1 MAIIKVT
8 HNIENSQINLD
19 EAEIPNLAASKITSG
34 TFADARIAASNV
46 SQHATSFDDNK
57 IINDI
62 STLGLRVHTQEN
74 LSASN
79 TNSASF
85 DTFQDSTGISNL
97 TNAARDSNEF
107 MSSQTFSDSTL
118 TIDNSNYTTY
128 IDSVKGVQASTS
140 LRPTGSNELTA
151 ITNFDTVTDNTT
163 YDGNNSGTGSAH
175 LGTKGA
181 YLFGNNG
188 DSDTSYWRVN
198 NNVAGAAHTA
208 YYFHTILLKLNLT
221 PFNAADQGIALRD
234 YSLKWRNGSGNF
246 WWNQMYGSIDVTGIN
261 TSNED
266 HNSLQLKS
274 GSGISNGTS
283 YTASTDGTAQSS
295 NTVKSKLIVI
305 DQFHYDGTNS
315 YMFDNLTI
323 TGLASL
329 GTLNSTGSFTGNN
342 ITADSSTSSM
352 GAVITYQDTS
362 GVNALNTDIVLQLS
376 ADGGSNYST
385 ATLTALPDF
394 ATGIKMA
401 KVNDLSVTAGSSLKY
416 KISFA
421 NQSSGSKEA
430 RIRGVSLQY

>member
-1 MAIIKVT
+1 MANYKDLKYVF
-8 HNIENSQINLD
+8 
-19 EAEIPNLAASKITSG
+19 PASSITSG
-34 TFADARIAASNV
+34 TFNDARIAASNV

-57 IINDI
+57 IVNDI

-74 LSASN
+74 LNASN

-85 DTFQDSTGISNL
+85 DVFQDSSAVSNL
-97 TNAARDSNEF
+97 TNVARDANEF
-107 MSSQTFSDSTL
+107 MSAQTFADSTL
-118 TIDNSNYTTY
+118 TINNSNYTTY
-128 IDSVKGVQASTS
+128 IDSVKGVQASNT
-140 LRPTGSNELTA
+140 LRPTGSNEFTA
-151 ITNFDTVTDNTT
+151 ISNFDTVTDNTT
-163 YDGNNSGTGSAH
+163 YDGTNAGTGSAH

-188 DSDTSYWRVN
+188 DSDSSYWRVN
-198 NNVAGAAHTA
+198 NNVAGAAA
-208 YYFHTILLKLNLT
+208 NNYYFHTILLKLNLT
-221 PFNAADQGIALRD
+221 PFNPASQGIALRD

-246 WWNQMYGSIDVTGIN
+246 WWNQMYGSIDITGIN

-266 HNSLQLKS
+266 HASLVLKS
-274 GSGISNGTS
+274 GSGINNGTS

-295 NTVKSKLIVI
+295 NTVKAKLIII
-305 DQFHYDGTNS
+305 DQFHFNGTNS

-329 GTLNSTGSFTGNN
+329 GTLNSSGSFTGTN
-342 ITADSSTSSM
+342 ITASSTNKM
-352 GAVITYQDTS
+352 GAVITYQDNAGT
-362 GVNALNTDIVLQLS
+362 NALNTDIVLQLS
-376 ADGGSNYST
+376 ADGGSNFST

-401 KVNDLSVTAGSSLKY
+401 KVNDLSVTAGTSLTY

-421 NQSSGSKEA
+421 NQASGSKEA

>member
-1 MAIIKVT
+1 MSIIKIT
-8 HNIENSQINLD
+8 NAD
-19 EAEIPNLAASKITSG
+19 TIPNLPTSKITSG

-46 SQHATSFDDNK
+46 SQHATSFDDDK
-57 IINDI
+57 IVNDL

-85 DTFQDSTGISNL
+85 DTFQDSTAVSNL
-97 TNAARDSNEF
+97 TNTSRDANEF
-107 MSSQTFSDSTL
+107 MSSTVFADTSV
-118 TIDNSNYTTY
+118 TINNSNYTTY
-128 IDSVKGVQASTS
+128 IDSVKGVQASNT

-163 YDGNNSGTGSAH
+163 YDGTNSGTGSAH

-198 NNVAGAAHTA
+198 NNVAGAAA
-208 YYFHTILLKLNLT
+208 SNYYFHTILLKLNLT
-221 PFNAADQGIALRD
+221 AFNNEGFAIRD

-246 WWNQMYGSIDVTGIN
+246 WWNQMYGSVDVTGID

-266 HNSLQLKS
+266 HNSLVLKS

-283 YTASTDGTAQSS
+283 YTASSDGTAQSS
-295 NTVKSKLIVI
+295 NTVKSKLIII
-305 DQFHYDGTNS
+305 DQFHYNGTNS

-323 TGLASL
+323 TGLAPV
-329 GTLNSTGSFTGNN
+329 GTINASGSFTGNN
-342 ITADSSTSSM
+342 ITASSTNKM
-352 GAVITYQDTS
+352 GAVITYQDQAGT
-362 GVNALNTDIVLQLS
+362 NALNTDIVLQLS
-376 ADGGSNYST
+376 ADGGSNFST

-401 KVNDLSVTAGSSLKY
+401 KVNDLSVTAGTSLTY

-430 RIRGVSLQY
+430 RIRGVSLQF

>member
-1 MAIIKVT
+1 MSIIKITNAAIIKIT
-8 HNIENSQINLD
+8 NAD
-19 EAEIPNLAASKITSG
+19 TIPNLPTSKITSG

-46 SQHATSFDDNK
+46 SQHATSFDDDK
-57 IINDI
+57 IVNDL

-85 DTFQDSTGISNL
+85 DTFQDSTAVSNL
-97 TNAARDSNEF
+97 TNTSRDANEF
-107 MSSQTFSDSTL
+107 MSSTVFADTSV
-118 TIDNSNYTTY
+118 TINNSNYTTY
-128 IDSVKGVQASTS
+128 IDSVKGVQASNT

-163 YDGNNSGTGSAH
+163 YDGTNSGTGSAH

-198 NNVAGAAHTA
+198 NNVAGAAA
-208 YYFHTILLKLNLT
+208 SNYYFHTILLKLNLT
-221 PFNAADQGIALRD
+221 AFNNEGFAIRD

-246 WWNQMYGSIDVTGIN
+246 WWNQMYGSVDVTGID

-266 HNSLQLKS
+266 HNSLVLKS

-283 YTASTDGTAQSS
+283 YTASSDGTAQSS
-295 NTVKSKLIVI
+295 NTVKSKLIII
-305 DQFHYDGTNS
+305 DQFHYNGTNS

-323 TGLASL
+323 TGLAPV
-329 GTLNSTGSFTGNN
+329 GTINASGSFTGNN
-342 ITADSSTSSM
+342 ITASSTNKM
-352 GAVITYQDTS
+352 GAVITYQDQAGT
-362 GVNALNTDIVLQLS
+362 NALNTDIVLQLS
-376 ADGGSNYST
+376 ADGGSNFST

-401 KVNDLSVTAGSSLKY
+401 KVNDLSVTAGTSLTY

-430 RIRGVSLQY
+430 RIRGVSLQF

>member
-1 MAIIKVT
+1 
-8 HNIENSQINLD
+8 
-19 EAEIPNLAASKITSG
+19 
-34 TFADARIAASNV
+34 
-46 SQHATSFDDNK
+46 
-57 IINDI
+57 
-62 STLGLRVHTQEN
+62 
-74 LSASN
+74 
-79 TNSASF
+79 
-85 DTFQDSTGISNL
+85 
-97 TNAARDSNEF
+97 

-118 TIDNSNYTTY
+118 TINNSNYTTY

-140 LRPTGSNELTA
+140 LRPTTNPLRA

-163 YDGNNSGTGSAH
+163 YDGTNSGTGSAH

-188 DSDTSYWRVN
+188 DSDTSYWRVH
-198 NNVAGAAHTA
+198 NNVAGAAHSA

-234 YSLKWRNGSGNF
+234 YSMKWRNGSGNF
-246 WWNQMYGSIDVTGIN
+246 WWNQMYGSIDITGIDE
-261 TSNED
+261 SNSD
-266 HNSLQLKS
+266 HASLVLKS

-283 YTASTDGTAQSS
+283 YTASSDGTPQSS

-305 DQFHYDGTNS
+305 DQFHYNGTNS

-329 GTLNSTGSFTGNN
+329 GTLNATGSFTGNN
-342 ITADSSTSSM
+342 ITASSTNKM
-352 GAVITYQDTS
+352 GAVITYQEEAGT
-362 GVNALNTDIVLQLS
+362 NALNTDIVLQLS

-401 KVNDLSVTAGSSLKY
+401 KVNDLSVTAGTSLKY

-421 NQSSGSKEA
+421 NQASGSKEA

>member
-1 MAIIKVT
+1 MSIIKIT
-8 HNIENSQINLD
+8 NAAISGSLLDSQI
-19 EAEIPNLAASKITSG
+19 PSLATSKITSG
-34 TFADARIAASNV
+34 TFADARIASSNV
-46 SQHATSFDDNK
+46 SQHVTAFDDDK
-57 IINDI
+57 IVNDI

-85 DTFQDSTGISNL
+85 DTFQDSTAVSNL
-97 TNAARDSNEF
+97 TNTSRDANEF
-107 MSSQTFSDSTL
+107 MSSTVFADTSV
-118 TIDNSNYTTY
+118 TINNSNYTTY
-128 IDSVKGVQASTS
+128 IDSVKGVQASST
-140 LRPTGSNELTA
+140 LRPTSNPLAA

-163 YDGNNSGTGSAH
+163 YDGTNSGTGSAH

-198 NNVAGAAHTA
+198 NNVAGAAA
-208 YYFHTILLKLNLT
+208 SNYYFHTILLKLNLT
-221 PFNAADQGIALRD
+221 AFNNEGFAIRD

-246 WWNQMYGSIDVTGIN
+246 WWNQMYGSVDVTGID

-266 HNSLQLKS
+266 HNSLVLKS

-283 YTASTDGTAQSS
+283 YTASSDGTAQSS
-295 NTVKSKLIVI
+295 NTVKSKLIII
-305 DQFHYDGTNS
+305 DQFHYNGTNS

-323 TGLASL
+323 TGLAPV
-329 GTLNSTGSFTGNN
+329 GTINASGSFTGNN
-342 ITADSSTSSM
+342 ITASSTNKM
-352 GAVITYQDTS
+352 GAVITYQDQAGT
-362 GVNALNTDIVLQLS
+362 NALNTDIVLQLS
-376 ADGGSNYST
+376 ADGGSNFST

-401 KVNDLSVTAGSSLKY
+401 KVNDLSVTAGTSLTY

-430 RIRGVSLQY
+430 RIRGVSLQF

>member
-1 MAIIKVT
+1 MSIIKIT
-8 HNIENSQINLD
+8 NAAISGSLLDSQI
-19 EAEIPNLAASKITSG
+19 PSLATSKITSG
-34 TFADARIAASNV
+34 TFADARIASSNV
-46 SQHATSFDDNK
+46 SQHVTAFDDDK
-57 IINDI
+57 IVNDL

-85 DTFQDSTGISNL
+85 DTFQDSTAVSNL
-97 TNAARDSNEF
+97 TNTSRNANEF
-107 MSSQTFSDSTL
+107 MSSTVFADTSL
-118 TIDNSNYTTY
+118 TINNSNYTTY
-128 IDSVKGVQASTS
+128 IDSVKGVQASST

-163 YDGNNSGTGSAH
+163 YDGTNSGTGSAH

-198 NNVAGAAHTA
+198 NNVAGAAA
-208 YYFHTILLKLNLT
+208 SNYYFHTILLKLNLT
-221 PFNAADQGIALRD
+221 AFNNEGFAIRD

-246 WWNQMYGSIDVTGIN
+246 WWNQMYGSVDVTGID

-266 HNSLQLKS
+266 HNSLVLKS

-283 YTASTDGTAQSS
+283 YTASSDGTAQSS
-295 NTVKSKLIVI
+295 NTVKSKLIII
-305 DQFHYDGTNS
+305 DQFHYNGTNS

-323 TGLASL
+323 TGLAPV
-329 GTLNSTGSFTGNN
+329 GTINASGSFTGNN
-342 ITADSSTSSM
+342 ITASSTNKM
-352 GAVITYQDTS
+352 GAVITYQDQAGT
-362 GVNALNTDIVLQLS
+362 NALNTDIVLQLS
-376 ADGGSNYST
+376 ADGGSNFST

-401 KVNDLSVTAGSSLKY
+401 KVNDLSVTAGTSLTY

-430 RIRGVSLQY
+430 RIRGVSLQF

>member
-1 MAIIKVT
+1 MSIIKIT
-8 HNIENSQINLD
+8 NAAISGSLLD
-19 EAEIPNLAASKITSG
+19 SPIPNLPTSKITSG

-46 SQHATSFDDNK
+46 SQHATSFDDDK
-57 IINDI
+57 IVNDL

-85 DTFQDSTGISNL
+85 DTFQDSTAVSNL
-97 TNAARDSNEF
+97 TNTSRDANEF
-107 MSSQTFSDSTL
+107 MSSTVFADTSV
-118 TIDNSNYTTY
+118 TINNSNYTTY
-128 IDSVKGVQASTS
+128 IDSVKGVQASNT

-163 YDGNNSGTGSAH
+163 YDGTNSGTGSAH

-198 NNVAGAAHTA
+198 NNVAGAAA
-208 YYFHTILLKLNLT
+208 SNYYFHTILLKLNLT
-221 PFNAADQGIALRD
+221 AFNNEGFAIRD

-246 WWNQMYGSIDVTGIN
+246 WWNQMYGSVDVTGID

-266 HNSLQLKS
+266 HNSLVLKS

-283 YTASTDGTAQSS
+283 YTASSDGTAQSS
-295 NTVKSKLIVI
+295 NTVKSKLIII
-305 DQFHYDGTNS
+305 DQFHYNGTNS

-323 TGLASL
+323 TGLAPV
-329 GTLNSTGSFTGNN
+329 GTINASGSFTGNN
-342 ITADSSTSSM
+342 ITASSTNKM
-352 GAVITYQDTS
+352 GAVITYQDQAGT
-362 GVNALNTDIVLQLS
+362 NALNTDIVLQLS
-376 ADGGSNYST
+376 ADGGSNFST

-401 KVNDLSVTAGSSLKY
+401 KVNDLSVTAGTSLTY

-430 RIRGVSLQY
+430 RIRGVSLQF